1 MRKEKLYKKITLLLA
16 GVLVTE
22 LVHLQVTSLRGYKA
36 IGGEFLLIPL
46 AIAIYVIGQAV
57 SDRWKATNEH
67 FRKKGQATKWK
78 EEGRQDYAR

>member
-36 IGGEFLLIPL
+36 IGGEFLLVPL
-46 AIAIYVIGQAV
+46 AIVMYAIGQAV

-67 FRKKGQATKWK
+67 FNRKQQATRWK
-78 EEGRQDYAR
+78 EEGRQYYAK